1 MSHPAFDAAGFVKFD
16 LASGTI
22 RSPGDELLALV
33 PADVVS
39 MLEPSED
46 LDIAAR
52 SWGALHGRRLAEV
65 LTGSEDPSTMDLLA
79 QYLGGSL
86 TTAGLGRLAIEI
98 RGDALLFRLS
108 VGDRG
113 PSSAGRR
120 ALLAG
125 FLAGYL
131 ESVGPGAFGVVH
143 LDGDEAS
150 DLFWAG
156 NPDAAR
162 KVQSWIEQGI
172 SPTAAVDRL
181 SAGGGS

>member
-16 LASGTI
+16 LARGTI
-22 RSPGDELLALV
+22 RSPGDEALALI

-52 SWGALHGRRLAEV
+52 NWGALHGRRLAEV
-65 LTGSEDPSTMDLLA
+65 LAGSPESSPIELLA

-86 TTAGLGRLAIEI
+86 TVAGLGRLAVEI
-98 RGDALLFRLS
+98 RGDALMFRLS
-108 VGDRG
+108 TDDRA
-113 PSSAGRR
+113 PSTAGRR

-131 ESVGPGAFGVVH
+131 EAVGPGAFGVVH
-143 LDGDEAS
+143 IDGDATS

-162 KVQSWIEQGI
+162 QVQSWIEQGI
-172 SPTAAVDRL
+172 SPTSAVDRL
-181 SAGGGS
+181 AGGGGS